1 MSATGAMHAER
12 LRLAI
17 ADIRGRRRHAAG
29 VRRDFSG
36 ILFPPDFPPNSSLQ
50 GGKWRNWM
58 VGDLAKTPDFSGR
71 NGTAKYR
78 TRWAA
83 TV

>member
-50 GGKWRNWM
+50 GGKWQ
-58 VGDLAKTPDFSGR
+58 D
-71 NGTAKYR
+71 
-78 TRWAA
+78 
-83 TV
+83 